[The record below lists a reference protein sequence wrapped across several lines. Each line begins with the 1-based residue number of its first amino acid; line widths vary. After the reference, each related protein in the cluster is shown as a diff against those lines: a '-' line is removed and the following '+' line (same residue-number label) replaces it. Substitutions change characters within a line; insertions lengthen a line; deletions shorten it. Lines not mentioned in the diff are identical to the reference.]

1 MPSPVGH
8 ALGGLAIVWTADL
21 LPGRPLS
28 TPRVTLACMGLA
40 ALPDA
45 DLLLPI
51 VHRTVTHSLGAVVA
65 IGLLMIVAA
74 AVTGEVTAKIA
85 LACVA
90 AYASHLLFDWMAAD
104 QSAPRGI
111 QLLWPFSSA
120 WFISGWDVFRGTE
133 RRHFFRL
140 ATMRQNLVTMVREIA
155 ILAPVVGALWLVRV
169 KTLTRLAAEMP
180 RGDHAA

>member
-1 MPSPVGH
+1 MS
-8 ALGGLAIVWTADL
+8 
-21 LPGRPLS
+21 
-28 TPRVTLACMGLA
+28 LA

-45 DLLLPI
+45 DLLLPV
-51 VHRTVTHSLGAVVA
+51 VHRTVSHSLGAVMAV
-65 IGLLMIVAA
+65 GFLMIIAA

-90 AYASHLLFDWMAAD
+90 AYASHLLLDWLAVD

-111 QLLWPFSSA
+111 QLLWPFSST
-120 WFISGWDVFRGTE
+120 WFISGWDVFGGTE
-133 RRHFFRL
+133 RRHFFRS
-140 ATMRQNLVTMVREIA
+140 MRQNLVTVIREIA

-169 KTLTRLAAEMP
+169 KALTRLAAEMP